1 MDLKEIIENQKK
13 FDKEH
18 GWEWDVEDE
27 KQILERLKYVAIAI
41 NGEAGEFANI
51 LKKSMREDFP
61 EGKLPNEEK
70 MKELKRE
77 LVDIFIYTIIASTAM
92 KMDLEKEYLE
102 KVETLRERFKR
113 FKEENK

>member
-1 MDLKEIIENQKK
+1 MDLKEITENQRK
-13 FDKEH
+13 FDLEH
-18 GWEWDVEDE
+18 GWIWDVDDE
-27 KQILERLKYVAIAI
+27 KQLLERLKYVAIAI

-61 EGKLPNEEK
+61 EGKLPSAEK
-70 MKELKRE
+70 MKEMKRE

-102 KVETLRERFKR
+102 KMETLRERFKK
-113 FKEENK
+113 FEGEKK